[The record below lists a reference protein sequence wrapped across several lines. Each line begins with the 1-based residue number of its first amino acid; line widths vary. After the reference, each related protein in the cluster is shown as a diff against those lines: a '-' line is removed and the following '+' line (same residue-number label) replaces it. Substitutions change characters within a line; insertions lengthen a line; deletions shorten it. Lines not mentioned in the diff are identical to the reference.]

1 MTNFKYRCAEIIYNY
16 WWGKSLLHW
25 LKDGI
30 CVITLLILYPQIPN
44 LSQYNTIN
52 FINEIPKDANI

>member
-1 MTNFKYRCAEIIYNY
+1 M
-16 WWGKSLLHW
+16 HW

-44 LSQYNTIN
+44 LSQHNTNN
-52 FINEIPKDANI
+52 FINEIPKHSNKWHIFIKTDTLGYNKEC